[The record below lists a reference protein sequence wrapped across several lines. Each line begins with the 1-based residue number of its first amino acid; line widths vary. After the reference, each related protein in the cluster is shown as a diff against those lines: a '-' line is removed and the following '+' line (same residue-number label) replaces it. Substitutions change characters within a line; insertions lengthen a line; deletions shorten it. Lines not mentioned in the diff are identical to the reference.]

1 MIFSFW
7 QIPTTKTQYKYDDT
21 LYYCCRTIRKLSH
34 SPSFAFLRLIQ
45 ELVQYNVLQGR
56 FSDCRKG
63 FSLGSLYPVCVVMRC
78 RADAGAGCVPQAGC
92 TCTSTMPSTWGFHDD
107 ERECL
112 PQKRSD
118 LQLRPMKYRNLDV
131 GECTCTYG
139 TPQFVLSDMIVANW
153 LPDLVSLHRHTSWQK
168 SF

>member
-7 QIPTTKTQYKYDDT
+7 QIPTTKTQYKYDDEKDRVT
-21 LYYCCRTIRKLSH
+21 LYYCCGTIRKLSH
-34 SPSFAFLRLIQ
+34 SSSFAFLRLIQ
-45 ELVQYNVLQGR
+45 ELVQYHVLQGR

-63 FSLGSLYPVCVVMRC
+63 FSLGSLYSVLCVVMRC

-92 TCTSTMPSTWGFHDD
+92 TCTSTIPSTWGFHDD
-107 ERECL
+107 ERERL

-139 TPQFVLSDMIVANW
+139 TPH
-153 LPDLVSLHRHTSWQK
+153 SLFSPI
-168 SF
+168 